1 MVFAFPEI
9 ALLMINGKQ
18 VTLKIGW
25 ADIKKAIWNLI
36 QTAFNRQS

>member
-9 ALLMINGKQ
+9 ALIMINGKQ
-18 VTLKIGW
+18 VLIKIGSV
-25 ADIKKAIWNLI
+25 DIKKAIWNLI